1 MQIIRKPVGT
11 REETLGNIDFPVAE
25 TLAELLESYGEDI
38 VINIANK
45 SIAADYERVAREA
58 LKKEGATEESVQQI
72 INTYRPSVRSIK
84 PSLKNFTML
93 ATRFAGAGMADV
105 LVSAYQLN
113 NTEGLEAAYNYLED
127 QARLRNIR

>member
-1 MQIIRKPVGT
+1 MQTIRKPVGT

-38 VINIANK
+38 VVSMANK

-72 INTYRPSVRSIK
+72 INTYRPSVRAIK

-105 LVSAYQLN
+105 LVAAYQIN

-127 QARLRNIR
+127 QARLKNIR